1 MLERSPV
8 TLKTSRL
15 RLRPLQMND
24 AAEISRL
31 AGQREIADT
40 TISIPHP
47 YPVYWVEEWI
57 RSISADID
65 AQQAAHWAIDF
76 ARTGELAGAIGLR
89 DIDTEHSLAEITF
102 WIAVQW
108 WGKGIGTEATHAV
121 LKYAFEALQLNRIYA
136 YHMVRN
142 PASGRLL
149 EKCGFRQEG
158 ILRQRVRKWGVYED
172 VIIRAILQ
180 KDWQV

>member
-15 RLRPLQMND
+15 RLRPLQIND

-47 YPVYWVEEWI
+47 YPIYWVEEWI
-57 RSISADID
+57 RSVSADID
-65 AQQAAHWAIDF
+65 AQLAAHWAIDF
-76 ARTGELAGAIGLR
+76 ASNGELTGAIGLR
-89 DIDTEHSLAEITF
+89 DIDVEHSLAEITF
-102 WIAVQW
+102 WIAVNW
-108 WGKGIGTEATHAV
+108 WGKGIGTEAAHVV
-121 LKYAFEALQLNRIYA
+121 LKYAFEELQLNRIYA

-158 ILRQRVRKWGVYED
+158 ILRQRVQKWGVYED
-172 VIIRAILQ
+172 VVIRAILQ
-180 KDWQV
+180 KDWQA